1 MPPFCLSLGERAL
14 FVHEI
19 CDVFPLRGGVSRRAV
34 SRPAGAACDWARG
47 SCVRLLACAATP
59 VDADAEC
66 APLSTLSE
74 AVAFVCCCTR
84 LCGSGSARG
93 VASGLVDAAFAVLMC
108 LSAAFLGDGCRM
120 LLLSFRSRFAR
131 AVASGLAA
139 TCRGCSCAA
148 LCFLGG
154 SVAECAASAS
164 VRRDARWGE
173 DGL

>member
-1 MPPFCLSLGERAL
+1 MVPPFCLSLGERAL
-14 FVHEI
+14 FVQEI

-47 SCVRLLACAATP
+47 SRVRLLACAATP
-59 VDADAEC
+59 VDAADAEC
-66 APLSTLSE
+66 APLSNLS
-74 AVAFVCCCTR
+74 AFVCCSTR
-84 LCGSGSARG
+84 LCASGSARG

-108 LSAAFLGDGCRM
+108 LSAAVPGDGCRM

-164 VRRDARWGE
+164 VCRDAGWGE